1 MTSNHP
7 ARLDASQLAPG
18 TLYTLLAAAGFGAVS
33 ILTTLALATGMTLS
47 TVLAWRYT
55 LAAVVLVAFVGSQS
69 YKRIPPNEMLR
80 FVTIGGFGQALLVYL
95 ALSSLAYIPAATLAF
110 LFYTYPSWVALVQ
123 AARGAERLDLR
134 RAGALLLSFA
144 GIVVMVGLPGA
155 SGGAGGG
162 VGDGSPWRGVA
173 LALAAAMVYG
183 AYIPVMRV
191 LQKDHP
197 VAPTS
202 AYSKIGAA
210 LAFLV
215 LSVADQSFTFRLS
228 VEAWGIVAALTL
240 VSTVLPSVFFLM
252 GLIRLGPV
260 RTAIVSTVEPFMT
273 ALLGVVVLGQ
283 ALTLPTLLGGAL
295 IIAAVVLLQF
305 RRDRVA

>member
-1 MTSNHP
+1 MTTPTP

-18 TLYTLLAAAGFGAVS
+18 TLYTLLAATGFAAVS
-33 ILTTLALATGMTLS
+33 ILTSLAIATGITLS
-47 TVLAWRYT
+47 TVLAWRYV
-55 LAAVVLVAFVGSQS
+55 LAAVVLATYVGSQN
-69 YKRIPPNEMLR
+69 YKRIPPNEMIR
-80 FVTIGGFGQALLVYL
+80 FVTIGGFGQALLVWL
-95 ALSSLAYIPAATLAF
+95 ALSSLEYIPAATLAF

-123 AARGAERLDLR
+123 AVRGAERLDGR
-134 RAGALLLSFA
+134 RVGALVLSFA
-144 GIVVMVGLPGA
+144 GIGVMVGMPG
-155 SGGAGGG
+155 GDGG
-162 VGDGSPWRGVA
+162 VDWRGVG

-183 AYIPVMRV
+183 AYIPIMRA

-215 LSVADQSFTFRLS
+215 LSVSDQSFTWQLS
-228 VEAWGIVAALTL
+228 VEAWTIILALTI

-260 RTAIVSTVEPFMT
+260 RTAIVSTVEPFLT
-273 ALLGVVVLGQ
+273 ALLGVIVLGQ
-283 ALTLPTLLGGAL
+283 ALTLTTLAGGAL
-295 IIAAVVLLQF
+295 IIGAVVVLQF

>member
-1 MTSNHP
+1 MTTP
-7 ARLDASQLAPG
+7 TPQRVDATKLAPG
-18 TLYTLLAAAGFGAVS
+18 TLYTLLAATGFAAVS
-33 ILTTLALATGMTLS
+33 ILTSLAIATGITLA

-55 LAAVVLVAFVGSQS
+55 LAAVVLATYVGSQN
-69 YKRIPPNEMLR
+69 YKRIPPREMMR

-95 ALSSLAYIPAATLAF
+95 ALSSLKYIPAATLAF

-123 AARGAERLDLR
+123 AVRGAERLDAR
-134 RAGALLLSFA
+134 RVGALVLSFA
-144 GIVVMVGLPGA
+144 GIGVMVGMPGGE
-155 SGGAGGG
+155 SG
-162 VGDGSPWRGVA
+162 VDWRGVG
-173 LALAAAMVYG
+173 LALSAAMVYG
-183 AYIPVMRV
+183 AYIPIMRA

-197 VAPTS
+197 VAPPS

-215 LSVADQSFTFRLS
+215 LSVSDRSFTWNLS
-228 VEAWGIVAALTL
+228 VEAWGIIVALTI

-260 RTAIVSTVEPFMT
+260 RTAIVSTVEPFLT

-283 ALTLPTLLGGAL
+283 ALTVTTLLGGAL

>member
-1 MTSNHP
+1 MTPNTP
-7 ARLDASQLAPG
+7 ARLAASQLAPG

-33 ILTTLALATGMTLS
+33 ILTTLALATGITLS

-55 LAAVVLVAFVGSQS
+55 LAAVVLVTFVGTQQ

-110 LFYTYPSWVALVQ
+110 LFYSYPAWVALVQ
-123 AARGAERLDLR
+123 TARGAERVDAR
-134 RAGALLLSFA
+134 RALALALSFA
-144 GIVVMVGLPGA
+144 GIVVMVGVPSA
-155 SGGAGGG
+155 
-162 VGDGSPWRGVA
+162 DGEWRGVA

-202 AYSKIGAA
+202 AYAKIGAA

-228 VEAWGIVAALTL
+228 VEAWGIIVALTV

-260 RTAIVSTVEPFMT
+260 RTAIVSTVEPFLT
-273 ALLGVVVLGQ
+273 ALLGVIVLGQ
-283 ALTLPTLLGGAL
+283 ALTMTTLLSPLGAK
-295 IIAAVVLLQF
+295 V
-305 RRDRVA
+305 

>member
-1 MTSNHP
+1 MPRPTP

-18 TLYTLLAAAGFGAVS
+18 TLYTLLAAAGFAAVS
-33 ILTTLALATGMTLS
+33 ILTSLALATGITLS

-55 LAAVVLVAFVGSQS
+55 LAAVVLVVYVGSQN

-80 FVTIGGFGQALLVYL
+80 FVTIGGFGQALMVWL
-95 ALSSLAYIPAATLAF
+95 ALSSLEYIPAATLAF
-110 LFYTYPSWVALVQ
+110 LFYSYPAWVALVQ
-123 AARGAERLDLR
+123 AVRGAERLDR
-134 RAGALLLSFA
+134 RRGAALALSFA
-144 GIVVMVGLPGA
+144 GIAVMVGLPRL
-155 SGGAGGG
+155 GGEAL
-162 VGDGSPWRGVA
+162 DWRGVA
-173 LALAAAMVYG
+173 LALSAAMVYG
-183 AYIPVMRV
+183 AFIPVLRV

-202 AYSKIGAA
+202 AYAKIGAA

-215 LSVADQSFTFRLS
+215 LSVADQSFTWQLS
-228 VEAWGIVAALTL
+228 VEAWTIVIALTL

-260 RTAIVSTVEPFMT
+260 RTAIVSTVEPFLT

-283 ALTLPTLLGGAL
+283 ALTLSTLAGGAL
-295 IIAAVVLLQF
+295 IIAAVVLLQY